1 MFSDAQSG
9 LLSLILSVGDRIEGL
24 TWPWVVPIDRAAV
37 DDTGELSAPVSELVT
52 NRRECK
58 SNVKVFSAYLHKVGI
73 NLVSVVS
80 LFGLSGSWAHLVAY
94 SNLFLWREEV
104 GNLTT
109 IEQVVDIFQEG
120 LLDNLSIRKQEYLW
134 LVINS

>member
-9 LLSLILSVGDRIEGL
+9 LLSLILSVSDRVECL
-24 TWPWVVPIDRAAV
+24 TWPWIVPIDRAAV

-52 NRRECK
+52 NGRECK
-58 SNVKVFSAYLHKVGI
+58 SNMKVFSAYLHKVSV

-80 LFGLSGSWAHLVAY
+80 LFGLSSSLAHLVAY
-94 SNLFLWREEV
+94 SNLLLRREEV
-104 GNLTT
+104 GNLTA
-109 IEQVVDIFQEG
+109 IEQVVNIFQEG
-120 LLDNLSIRKQEYLW
+120 LLDNLSIREQEYLW